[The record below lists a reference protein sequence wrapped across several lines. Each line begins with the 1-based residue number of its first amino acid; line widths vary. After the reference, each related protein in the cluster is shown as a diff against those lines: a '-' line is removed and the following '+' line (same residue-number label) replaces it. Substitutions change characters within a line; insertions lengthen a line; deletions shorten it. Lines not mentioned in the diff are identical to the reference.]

1 MHLPMDANLFTACMS
16 HISIILGTL
25 YDSASCIPVRT
36 PVTFDRFLVLL
47 LASLGK
53 HLNVFT
59 SKEVE
64 FILRKCLSGVA

>member
-1 MHLPMDANLFTACMS
+1 MS
-16 HISIILGTL
+16 QISIILGTL
-25 YDSASCIPVRT
+25 YDLASCIPLST

-53 HLNVFT
+53 LLTVFT